1 MSGPG
6 KGEDGP
12 LVTVEVVEAAQD
24 GGGEIVLLRLC
35 RERKL
40 NAISTAMEAEL
51 LDALGREPVAS
62 SRAVVVAGSPR
73 AFSAGADLAEVNGLD
88 PHAIA
93 AYYRRSGEVYEM
105 FAQLPQPTVAAIS
118 GWCLGGGLEMA
129 LACDF
134 RVAAPSA
141 VFGLPE
147 VGLGIVPS
155 SGGLYR
161 VVRALGPLAARE
173 LVLLGRR
180 LDATE
185 ALAHGL
191 VTEVV
196 DDPDPLPRALTLA
209 TELAALPPLAVALA
223 CQAIDRIAESS
234 REASLLIER
243 LAYAALNQTPEA
255 RGGGRVGH
263 VSAPETRS

>member
-1 MSGPG
+1 MPWRR
-6 KGEDGP
+6 P
-12 LVTVEVVEAAQD
+12 
-24 GGGEIVLLRLC
+24 RL
-35 RERKL
+35 
-40 NAISTAMEAEL
+40 
-51 LDALGREPVAS
+51 
-62 SRAVVVAGSPR
+62 
-73 AFSAGADLAEVNGLD
+73 
-88 PHAIA
+88 
-93 AYYRRSGEVYEM
+93 
-105 FAQLPQPTVAAIS
+105 
-118 GWCLGGGLEMA
+118 A

-180 LDATE
+180 LDAVE
-185 ALAHGL
+185 AARRGL
-191 VTEVV
+191 VTEVA
-196 DDPDPLPRALTLA
+196 DGPDPLPRALALA
-209 TELAALPPLAVALA
+209 AELAALPPLAVTVA

-234 REASLLIER
+234 REAALLIER

-255 RGGGRVGH
+255 RG
-263 VSAPETRS
+263 APGP

>member
-1 MSGPG
+1 MAAPPE
-6 KGEDGP
+6 GEGAGVATP
-12 LVTVEVVEAAQD
+12 LVTVEMAEGAGIAL
-24 GGGEIVLLRLC
+24 IRLR
-35 RERKL
+35 REHKL
-40 NAISTAMEAEL
+40 NALSTAMEAEL
-51 LDALGREPVAS
+51 LAALGREPVAS

-73 AFSAGADLAEVNGLD
+73 AFSAGADLTEVNGLD

-93 AYYRRSGEVYEM
+93 AYYRQSGEVYEVLSR
-105 FAQLPQPTVAAIS
+105 LPQPTVAAVS
-118 GWCLGGGLEMA
+118 GWCLGGGLELA

-180 LDATE
+180 LDAAE

-196 DDPDPLPRALTLA
+196 DDPDPLPRTIVLA
-209 TELAALPPLAVALA
+209 TELAALPPLAVAVA

-234 REASLLIER
+234 HEAALLIER
-243 LAYAALNQTPEA
+243 LAYAALNQTREVHRQS
-255 RGGGRVGH
+255 RG
-263 VSAPETRS
+263 